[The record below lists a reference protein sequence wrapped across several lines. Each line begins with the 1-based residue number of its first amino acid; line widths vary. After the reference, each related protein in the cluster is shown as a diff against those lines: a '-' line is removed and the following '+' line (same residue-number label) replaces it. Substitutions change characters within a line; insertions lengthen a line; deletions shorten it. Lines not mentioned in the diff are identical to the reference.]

1 MTNSYSQTHFSKSIW
16 PDTLHKC
23 MYVCAGVTHFSLV
36 REQITNPSV
45 SHFKLAQIKVTW
57 HCPNAFCYYYSS
69 YKHTRNYSC
78 FFFYSLWFLSCFP
91 KYPLILQISFL
102 FLCKRRLQPF
112 FKLKQI
118 WYKGANQIVCSSDLF
133 LSFFC
138 LVLIL
143 KLYFHCRFV
152 FKCYGYFFKFGLVLH
167 KIARVC
173 TQWESNS
180 LR

>member
-1 MTNSYSQTHFSKSIW
+1 MTRHFAQ
-16 PDTLHKC
+16 
-23 MYVCAGVTHFSLV
+23 MYVCMCGCNTFYLWLESRLLIHQSPTLNLLRSKWHDIVLMLFVIITHLINTQETTV
-36 REQITNPSV
+36 V
-45 SHFKLAQIKVTW
+45 
-57 HCPNAFCYYYSS
+57 
-69 YKHTRNYSC
+69 

-102 FLCKRRLQPF
+102 FLSKRRLQPF

-152 FKCYGYFFKFGLVLH
+152 FKCYGYFLSLV
-167 KIARVC
+167 
-173 TQWESNS
+173 
-180 LR
+180 